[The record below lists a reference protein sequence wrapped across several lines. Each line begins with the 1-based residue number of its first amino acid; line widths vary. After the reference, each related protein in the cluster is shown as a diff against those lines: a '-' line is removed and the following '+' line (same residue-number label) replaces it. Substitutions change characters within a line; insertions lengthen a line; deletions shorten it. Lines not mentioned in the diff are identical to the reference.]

1 MGENSSENIIF
12 EIGKT
17 DIVQSRQQKK
27 ADRKREKTKRL
38 LSMENQQKID
48 TKLSFVKPHFVD
60 IVEIMNTLKDLE
72 TYTHMRKL
80 NKFIKK

>member
-17 DIVQSRQQKK
+17 DIIQSRQQKK

-38 LSMENQQKID
+38 L
-48 TKLSFVKPHFVD
+48 
-60 IVEIMNTLKDLE
+60 
-72 TYTHMRKL
+72 
-80 NKFIKK
+80 

>member
-1 MGENSSENIIF
+1 MKKLKKQKLKVDSDSSNIQHSEISMGENSSENIIF

-38 LSMENQQKID
+38 L
-48 TKLSFVKPHFVD
+48 
-60 IVEIMNTLKDLE
+60 
-72 TYTHMRKL
+72 
-80 NKFIKK
+80 